1 MATSVERAPGVPK
14 AIPLDNISFR
24 AQWAARSIREGQ
36 GRVQQEAGVIPT
48 QSADKYHLLPIS
60 NTRTTSGPTTNV
72 SGFEVSIIGAG
83 AAGLFTAMIF
93 DHLNEKFPGLNV
105 KYTILEAEEKRFGGR
120 LFTYKFPQK
129 SNQPK
134 IGPHDYYDVGAMR
147 FPEVTTMERTFAL
160 FDTLKM
166 ERVKDPKQQKPQPGD
181 LIPYFFSGPNQPAL
195 YNGVQVVQK
204 DKKPKMSAKTF
215 QVPDLPVRVQD
226 IAASDLIDD
235 QIQNLKYKYENEGAK
250 EFWRA
255 LRKTV
260 DPYTVRQY
268 FTTQIPEPLDYKTL
282 EFCETLNFGNRWYDQ
297 AASEMVLESL
307 DFNATAPWWCV
318 EGGAAEI
325 SNRMMAQIEHQDAVN
340 FGKVVTAISYKKDD
354 QGSMKVDVAIDGK
367 SSLTLY
373 DAVFNSAPL
382 GAMQHMHLEGLN
394 LNWGVKSAIRSLG
407 YGASCKV
414 GIRFKSLWWMTELGI
429 TQGGQGKTDLPIRCC
444 VYPSYNVN
452 DPQDGPGVL
461 LVSYTWSQEAERIGA
476 LIDKNSPANE
486 DELRKLLFHDLARLH
501 SKTGD
506 DQQYQHL
513 YDLIES
519 SYLDHYAYDWYK
531 NPRTVGAFAYFGPG
545 QFSNWYCDLTQSDGK
560 YVIIGEA
567 ASAHHAWV
575 VGALESA
582 VRGVYQF
589 LWKNSGKSEA
599 AAAATSAYNDDKIAA
614 PFGPIPAEYD
624 RSEDI
629 QLPSDANLDTTKTL
643 SSPIGELARMQV
655 LLESIRL
662 KQGGD
667 TINPSKITEEQIKPI
682 LDALVGA

>member
-1 MATSVERAPGVPK
+1 M
-14 AIPLDNISFR
+14 
-24 AQWAARSIREGQ
+24 
-36 GRVQQEAGVIPT
+36 GR
-48 QSADKYHLLPIS
+48 
-60 NTRTTSGPTTNV
+60 N
-72 SGFEVSIIGAG
+72 
-83 AAGLFTAMIF
+83 
-93 DHLNEKFPGLNV
+93 
-105 KYTILEAEEKRFGGR
+105 
-120 LFTYKFPQK
+120 
-129 SNQPK
+129 
-134 IGPHDYYDVGAMR
+134 
-147 FPEVTTMERTFAL
+147 
-160 FDTLKM
+160 
-166 ERVKDPKQQKPQPGD
+166 KDPKNQTPKPGD
-181 LIPYFFSGPNQPAL
+181 LIPYYFSGVNQPAL
-195 YNGVQVVQK
+195 YNGIQVVPK
-204 DKKPKMSAKTF
+204 DNEPKLSAKTF

-255 LRKTV
+255 LKKTV

-307 DFNATAPWWCV
+307 DFNPKADWWCV

-325 SNRMMAQIEHQDAVN
+325 SNRMIEKIVHRDAVKL
-340 FGKVVTAISYKKDD
+340 GKVVTAISYKKDD
-354 QGSMKVDVAIDGK
+354 NDNIKVDVKIDGE
-367 SSLTLY
+367 SPQPLY

-429 TQGGQGKTDLPIRCC
+429 TGGGQGKTDLPIRCC
-444 VYPSYNVN
+444 VYPSYNLY
-452 DPQDGPGVL
+452 DAKDGPGVL
-461 LVSYTWSQEAERIGA
+461 LVSYTWSQEAERIGS
-476 LIDKNSPANE
+476 LIDKLSPANE
-486 DELRKLLFHDLARLH
+486 DELKKLLFHDLARLH
-501 SKTGD
+501 AKTGD

-513 YDLIES
+513 YDLIQDN
-519 SYLDHYAYDWYK
+519 YLDHYAYDWYN
-531 NPRTVGAFAYFGPG
+531 NPRAVGAFAYFGPS
-545 QFSNWYCDLTQSDGK
+545 QFSNWYCDLTKSDGK

-589 LWKNSGKSEA
+589 LWKHSGKSKA
-599 AAAATSAYNDDKIAA
+599 AAAATQDYNDNKIDA

-629 QLPSDANLDTTKTL
+629 QVPADANIDANKTLPSAL
-643 SSPIGELARMQV
+643 GEWARWQV
-655 LLESIRL
+655 FLESTRL
-662 KQGGD
+662 QQGGD
-667 TINPSKITEEQIKPI
+667 TIDPSKITEAQIKPI